1 MKVVSNYINEY
12 LNPSKHNFYDVQIED
27 YIEPNPVEE
36 IWDMLDI
43 NVDVYYRSLEISD
56 DNDFQVHLGWAQ
68 DSCFVN
74 NCCRVGLVGLQIF
87 QRNNLEHYDLR
98 RRLLTYL
105 MIVTI
110 PL

>member
-27 YIEPNPVEE
+27 YIEPNSVEE

-43 NVDVYYRSLEISD
+43 NVDAYYRSLEISD
-56 DNDFQVHLGWAQ
+56 DNDFQIHLRWTQ

-74 NCCRVGLVGLQIF
+74 NYCRVGLVGQQIF
-87 QRNNLEHYDLR
+87 QRNNLEYYDLR
-98 RRLLTYL
+98 LMTYL

-110 PL
+110 SL